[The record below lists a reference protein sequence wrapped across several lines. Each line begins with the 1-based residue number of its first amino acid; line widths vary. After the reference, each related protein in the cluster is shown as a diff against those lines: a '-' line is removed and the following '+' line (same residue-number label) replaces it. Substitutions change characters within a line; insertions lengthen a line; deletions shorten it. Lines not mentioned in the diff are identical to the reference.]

1 MKRDELIF
9 PALMFAAAAALLLAG
24 FFVLHYSWTVIAFP
38 LMAGV
43 ALCVLCLLDIGATL
57 GLGAV
62 PSTAND
68 DSPEPLS
75 LAGLGWALSLLPFVY
90 ALGFVFGSAVYLFTY
105 LRAHG
110 SSWRFSAAVGA
121 ASLLVTWG
129 LFIKILHILLPLEP
143 LWWS

>member
-1 MKRDELIF
+1 MKRGELAF
-9 PALMFAAAAALLLAG
+9 SALMFAAVAALLLAG
-24 FFVLHYSWTVIAFP
+24 LFVLDYSWTVIAFP
-38 LMAGV
+38 LMAGA

-57 GLGAV
+57 GVRAA
-62 PSTAND
+62 PSTAKD

-75 LAGLGWALSLLPFVY
+75 LASLAWALSLLPFVY

-110 SSWRFSAAVGA
+110 SSWRFSAGVAA